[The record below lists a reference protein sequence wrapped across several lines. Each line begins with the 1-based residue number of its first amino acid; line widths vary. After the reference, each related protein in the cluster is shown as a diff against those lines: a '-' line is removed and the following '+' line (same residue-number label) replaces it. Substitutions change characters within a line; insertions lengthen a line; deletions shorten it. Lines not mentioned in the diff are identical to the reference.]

1 MYSTQ
6 YVCMRV
12 LQLRRCTVLV
22 VVEVKKA
29 IMPETPKK
37 DDYEENARRSN

>member
-12 LQLRRCTVLV
+12 LQLRRCTVVV
-22 VVEVKKA
+22 VVEVKESNYA
-29 IMPETPKK
+29 RNPE
-37 DDYEENARRSN
+37 ER